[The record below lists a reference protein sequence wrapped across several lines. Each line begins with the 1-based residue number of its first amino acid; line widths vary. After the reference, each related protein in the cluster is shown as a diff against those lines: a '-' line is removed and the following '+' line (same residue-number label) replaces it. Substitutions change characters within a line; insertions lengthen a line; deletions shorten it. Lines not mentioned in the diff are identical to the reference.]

1 MDKNRSKVLRGDI
14 LQFLYNVSPSKVKAE
29 AIVSAYYE
37 YYTPA
42 DIRRSL
48 AYLADSGYI
57 LLEQRPHPVRSLEKV
72 KFYQIAPKGVNLVE
86 HSSDDVGVLVVD
98 DTEGSDG

>member
-1 MDKNRSKVLRGDI
+1 MERNRAKILRGDI
-14 LQFLYNVSPSKVKAE
+14 LAFLYNASPSKVKAE

-48 AYLADSGYI
+48 AYLTDSG
-57 LLEQRPHPVRSLEKV
+57 LVSMEQRPHPIRPLEKV
-72 KFYQIAPKGVNLVE
+72 KYYRIAPKGVNLVE
-86 HSSDDVGVLVVD
+86 HSSDDAGVLVTD
-98 DTEGSDG
+98 EEELDG